1 MKKLQIVFLAALLLF
16 TFTGCKAENKT
27 DTPPEI
33 INEAEITTASDI
45 PTEVSTESADT
56 PSVELSTQPALLTYE
71 EIISIYT
78 DAAKLYLGWVNYCF
92 SPNLDYD
99 NILIE
104 NATQYAPIYDSE
116 FASFDEMEA
125 ALQKT
130 FAEEVYRDYI
140 DRYYTMIDGV
150 FCGMIEL
157 GQGGDAPVSNL
168 YLTVDSITADA
179 CTFTVSESEYDQYAT
194 QYTMLLVDGNWQF
207 QNFNSAAFD
216 LYYSSVEWI
225 Y

>member
-1 MKKLQIVFLAALLLF
+1 MKKTAFILSLLLLLF
-16 TFTGCKAENKT
+16 AFAGCKEDNTTETFPAT
-27 DTPPEI
+27 IT
-33 INEAEITTASDI
+33 EASVT
-45 PTEVSTESADT
+45 PTEVVTELVTEAPT
-56 PSVELSTQPALLTYE
+56 ELVTEPVLLTHE

-78 DAAKLYLGWVNYCF
+78 NAAKLYLGWVSHGF
-92 SPNLDYD
+92 SPNLDY
-99 NILIE
+99 E
-104 NATQYAPIYDSE
+104 NTLFENGTQYAPIYDSE

-157 GQGGDAPVSNL
+157 GQGGSAPVYNL
-168 YLTVDSITADA
+168 YLTVDSLTADA
-179 CTFTVSESEYDQYAT
+179 CMFTVAQSEYDQYAN

-207 QNFNSAAFD
+207 QNFSGAVFE
-216 LYYSSVEWI
+216 LYDGSVEWI